1 MKQYIM
7 KNNFSA
13 GELAPTL
20 YTRTDIQQYS
30 NGAKTLKNVIPLV
43 EGGVRKRPGT
53 IFKYV
58 ISNAVRLIPFIV
70 NSDNSFL
77 LALNP
82 GQLTVFNP
90 QTMAV
95 VAQIAI
101 PYTEEQIQDIQYVQ
115 YRNDMFMTH
124 SDVPVQLL
132 SCSDDYL
139 NWGVSAFTFSH
150 APTDSE
156 NARYPYRKGKPSA
169 KDLGQ
174 QVTFT
179 IGNVSAWNSTTPYAV
194 DNKVMVT
201 YTVRVGFK
209 SKTVTEYYKAILDNT
224 GENPRT
230 EPAYW
235 HMISTSG
242 DDFFSANDVGSYIEV
257 NGGIIR
263 ITRFIS
269 SMSIEGMIV
278 KKLDADIEAIEM
290 SWGILPPAFNAVN
303 GYPKCCT
310 FFKQRLVLANTKKVP
325 NKIWFSTV
333 GANSNFLETTED
345 GDAFSIVSASG
356 LSNSI
361 LFIEAQ
367 RGVICLTSGGEY
379 MVDSDGV
386 LTPTTVN
393 INEHSAYGAYP
404 VTRPE
409 RVGNELLFVQ
419 RGGERLRALTY
430 RYEVDGLVSPEI
442 SSLSSHIG
450 EIHQGINQISYQ
462 QEPESIVWCVLGD
475 GKVASITFNRDQ
487 EVLAWAQH
495 DFGGT
500 VISMC
505 SIPTKLGSDR
515 TFALIQRSNIRII
528 EELSF
533 DALVDCQQDI
543 SIISEGQE
551 QTISYLDNVSAYQW
565 LDGGCFEVGEKM
577 DSNIIKFNGLSG
589 QTVKCGRPFECIVEL
604 FPPELSQAPLSSMMH
619 KAKVDRTALFFNKT
633 IAPELNG
640 ELIEL
645 FTFEDNVLGPKP
657 PYTGYHL
664 VEGGSWEDLHK
675 VPLVI
680 THNKPLPFH
689 LQAITMQL
697 SINEK

>member
-53 IFKYV
+53 IFKYT
-58 ISNAVRLIPFIV
+58 ISTAVRLIPFVV

-77 LALNP
+77 LALKP
-82 GQLTVFNP
+82 GEISVFDP
-90 QTMAV
+90 KTMV
-95 VAQIAI
+95 KIAEI
-101 PYTEEQIQDIQYVQ
+101 VTQYTAEQIPDIQYVQ
-115 YRNDMFMTH
+115 YRNEMFMTH
-124 SDVPVQLL
+124 SDVPVQQL
-132 SCSDDYL
+132 SCNEDYSE
-139 NWGVSAFTFSH
+139 WGLSQFSFSH

-156 NARYPYRKGKPSA
+156 NARYPYRKGKPST
-169 KDLGQ
+169 KELGK

-179 IGNVSAWNSTTPYAV
+179 IGDVSAWNSATPYTI

-201 YTVRVGFK
+201 YTVRVGLK
-209 SKTVTEYYKAILDNT
+209 SKIITEYYRAILDST
-224 GENPRT
+224 DKNPRT
-230 EPAYW
+230 EPTYW
-235 HMISTSG
+235 QMISSSG
-242 DDFFSANDVGSYIEV
+242 DDIFSVNDVGSYIEV
-257 NGGIIR
+257 NGGIIK

-269 SMSIEGMIV
+269 SMIIEGTVV

-290 SWGILPPAFNAVN
+290 SWGILPPAFNATN

-310 FFKQRLVLANTKKVP
+310 FFKQRLALANTKKAP
-325 NKIWFSTV
+325 NKIWFSAV
-333 GANSNFLETTED
+333 GSNGNFLETTED

-379 MVDSDGV
+379 MVDSDGA

-419 RGGERLRALTY
+419 RGGERLRASTY

-442 SSLSSHIG
+442 SSLSAHIG
-450 EIHQGINQISYQ
+450 ETHQGINQISYQ

-495 DFGGT
+495 DFSGT

-515 TFALIQRSNIRII
+515 TFMLINRGSTVCL

-533 DALVDCQQDI
+533 DALVDSQRSGTGAPD
-543 SIISEGQE
+543 
-551 QTISYLDNVSAYQW
+551 YLTNIVAYQREGNAVYQVDVGS
-565 LDGGCFEVGEKM
+565 DGANF
-577 DSNIIKFNGLSG
+577 G
-589 QTVKCGRPFECIVEL
+589 QAIECIVEL